1 MADWQTFTE
10 EAPELAARV
19 QARLEANTHHV
30 MATLRVDGSPRMSG
44 TEARIIDGQL
54 MSGSMWQARK
64 ALDLERDPR
73 CAFHTNPSDPTM
85 DGGDAKIDAVAV
97 EIDDEA
103 AKNAAFEV
111 MGAPPGPGHLFR
123 YDLVR
128 VVLVEV
134 ETDPDELV
142 VTTWKPGEPLA
153 EVRRA

>member
-1 MADWQTFTE
+1 MTDWQNFAHDE
-10 EAPELAARV
+10 PDLAAKV

-30 MATLRVDGSPRMSG
+30 MATLRADGSPRLSG
-44 TEARIIDGQL
+44 TEVRIIGGQL
-54 MSGSMWQARK
+54 MTGSMWQARK

-85 DGGDAKIDAVAV
+85 DGGDAKIDALAV
-97 EIDDEA
+97 EIVDEVE
-103 AKNAAFEV
+103 KTAAFEA

-134 ETDPDELV
+134 EHDPDGLLV
-142 VTTWKPGEPLA
+142 TSWRPGAPVT
-153 EVRRA
+153 VIHRA